1 MVIGSWPIFQSSS
14 LFPLW
19 ASVVV
24 DGLCSKVAVFD
35 AGATKGGGVDGC
47 VRASDDGDD
56 HGYDGDGD
64 DYDHD
69 HDDHGYGDRDDD
81 YDQVDDLDG
90 QNDSDSTYCKN
101 LVYLTQLWPPLWR

>member
-1 MVIGSWPIFQSSS
+1 MVIGHDPWPIFQSSS

-35 AGATKGGGVDGC
+35 TGPTEGGGVDSC
-47 VRASDDGDD
+47 VRASDHGGDRGDGDD
-56 HGYDGDGD
+56 HGYD
-64 DYDHD
+64 
-69 HDDHGYGDRDDD
+69 DDHIQD
-81 YDQVDDLDG
+81 DQVGDLDR
-90 QNDSDSTYCKN
+90 QNEDDTTYCKN